1 MTACNDTMLAG
12 RMGRSPAEMSLAD
25 LLQERLRAAG
35 RDAAAIAPVEF
46 RPNDIPPAA
55 GGPGQASTEPQVEMR
70 LSTAAQ
76 GLLHQAA
83 VALLRPL
90 LKQWLDANMQ
100 YVLER
105 ALHVEAESAKN
116 GQQ

>member
-1 MTACNDTMLAG
+1 MTACKDTLLAG

-35 RDAAAIAPVEF
+35 RDEAAIAPVEF
-46 RPNDIPPAA
+46 RPKDIPPAA

-76 GLLHQAA
+76 GLVDQAA